1 MENEYNPSSV
11 SAPGETLK
19 DILEERGIT
28 QSQLS
33 NQISCSD
40 EDLTLVLDGKAPIT
54 PNLASDLERVLGT
67 PAQFWLARDRR
78 FKEWLTHERLKEVYC
93 G

>member
-33 NQISCSD
+33 NQD
-40 EDLTLVLDGKAPIT
+40 KDLSIIAKKYGGGGHAGACGFELP
-54 PNLASDLERVLGT
+54 LAQALEIIR
-67 PAQFWLARDRR
+67 
-78 FKEWLTHERLKEVYC
+78 
-93 G
+93 